1 VRLFANPVFIR
12 MAVALLSAVTAFVGG
27 GVVIRMLRRGMVG
40 DTATAAGPDLV
51 DALPLHAAAV
61 IQQLKQQKFAL
72 QSEQKTERRRAKTSE
87 QIMTA
92 MIANLPCGILFVT
105 PNGLIRQANTASR
118 RILGFASPLGMSVT
132 DLFRNAKVVSGP
144 DTGITVAEIFAE
156 VLGGKES
163 SEFASAYITPNGK
176 ERALKLTLMP
186 VAGASGELLGLAIAV
201 SDESAMADLRRAEL
215 LHAETSAEM
224 ALELRTSLASI
235 REWAEQ
241 IVISENPQRA
251 QLLASDMAA
260 EAERLGKSM
269 GSFLAG
275 KESARAAHA

>member
-12 MAVALLSAVTAFVGG
+12 MAVALLSAVAAFVGG
-27 GVVIRMLRRGMVG
+27 VVVIRMLRRGMVG
-40 DTATAAGPDLV
+40 DTATAAGPDLE
-51 DALPLHAAAV
+51 DALPLHAAEV

-105 PNGLIRQANTASR
+105 PNGLVRQANTASR
-118 RILGFASPLGMSVT
+118 RILGFASPLGMSMK
-132 DLFRNAKVVSGP
+132 DLFRNAKVVSDSYAGL
-144 DTGITVAEIFAE
+144 TVAQAYEG
-156 VLGGKES
+156 VLHSQES
-163 SEFASAYITPNGK
+163 GEFESAYMTPNGE

-186 VAGASGELLGLAIAV
+186 VTGTSSELLGFAIAV
-201 SDESAMADLRRAEL
+201 SDESAMAELRRAEL
-215 LHAETSAEM
+215 LRAETSAEM
-224 ALELRTSLASI
+224 ALELRTSLVSI

-241 IVISENPQRA
+241 IVSSDNPQRA
-251 QLLASDMAA
+251 QRLASDMAA
-260 EAERLGKSM
+260 ETERLGKSV

-275 KESARAAHA
+275 KENARAVHA